1 MNEDRYDYIV
11 VGAGSAGSIIACRL
25 VEKTDARVLLLEAGG
40 HDHHWRVRMPGAV
53 RSHYALSSRFNW
65 HFETTPQPHLNGRR
79 IYQPRGKCLG
89 GSSSINGMVF
99 FRGHPLDYEKW
110 AQQGATG
117 WSFSHVLPYFKR
129 LENHSRGSS
138 DYRGGEGPVRIC
150 VQDELPP
157 LQQAFLE
164 AGQQAGHPFTNDV
177 NGRQQEGFCRFD
189 MNIADGVRASTGYSF
204 LHKLGTRRNFKTI
217 THALVHRILLKGT
230 RAVGLEYSIHGK
242 VKRASIGKELIL
254 CAGSIGSPQVLLLSG
269 IGPPDHLRA
278 LGIGLRHALPGVG
291 ENLHDHPE
299 VHIQH
304 RCTQPI
310 TLNGYLRAD
319 RKVRVGL
326 EWFLFK
332 SGICAVTQA
341 TTGAFLC
348 SNASVEH
355 PDIQFHFFPCFF
367 SGEWKIRPNEHGYLL
382 DTGPMRPTS
391 RGTLQLRSSDP
402 SDAPLIDPNYLAT
415 EADRQS
421 MRDGFAL
428 GRETL
433 AQAAFKP
440 FDAGENVPGPRCKSA
455 SEIDAF
461 IRAHTASAYHPVGTC
476 KMGAENDPLA
486 VVDSKGRVV
495 GIEALRVADAS
506 IMPSV
511 VSANTNGASMMIGE
525 KLADAI
531 LGVPGLPPVELPFV
545 GRTCQQRPFKT
556 PRR

>member
-1 MNEDRYDYIV
+1 MTEQKYDYIV
-11 VGAGSAGSIIACRL
+11 VGAGSAGAIIASRL
-25 VEKTDARVLLLEAGG
+25 VENTDARVLLLEAGS
-40 HDHHWRVRMPGAV
+40 HDHDWRVRMPGAV
-53 RSHYALSSRFNW
+53 RSHYDLASRFNW
-65 HFETTPQPHLNGRR
+65 HFETTPQTHLDNRR

-99 FRGHPLDYEKW
+99 FRGHPLDYEMW
-110 AQQGATG
+110 VQQGAIG
-117 WSFSHVLPYFKR
+117 WSFAQVLPYFKR
-129 LENHSRGSS
+129 LENHSRGSN
-138 DYRGGEGPVRIC
+138 DYRGDKGPIRVC
-150 VQDELPP
+150 VQEDLPP

-177 NGRQQEGFCRFD
+177 NGHQQEGFCRFD
-189 MNIADGVRASTGYSF
+189 MNIDDGVRASTGYSF
-204 LHKLGTRRNFKTI
+204 LHKLGARKNFKII
-217 THALVHRILLKGT
+217 THALAHRILLKGT
-230 RAVGLEYSIHGK
+230 RAVGLEYSIRGEVHRVG
-242 VKRASIGKELIL
+242 IGKELIL
-254 CAGSIGSPQVLLLSG
+254 STGSIGSPQILMLSG
-269 IGPPDHLRA
+269 IGPPEHLRA
-278 LGIGLRHALPGVG
+278 LGIDLRHALPGVG

-304 RCTQPI
+304 RCTQAI

-319 RKVRVGL
+319 RKIRAGI

-332 SGICAVTQA
+332 SGVCSVTQA

-348 SNASVEH
+348 SSAAVDH
-355 PDIQFHFFPCFF
+355 PDVQFHFFPCFF

-382 DTGPMRPTS
+382 DTGPLRPTS
-391 RGTLQLRSSDP
+391 RGTVRLRSSDP
-402 SDAPLIDPNYLAT
+402 AHAPLIDPNYLAT
-415 EADRQS
+415 EADRQC

-440 FDAGENVPGPRCKSA
+440 FDAGEDVPGTQCTSP

-461 IRAHTASAYHPVGTC
+461 IRARTASAYHPVGTC

-486 VVDSKGRVV
+486 VVDPKGQVL
-495 GIEALRVADAS
+495 GIDALRVADAS

-531 LGVPGLPPVELPFV
+531 VGARALPPVELPFV
-545 GRTCQQRPFKT
+545 TRTNQ
-556 PRR
+556 